1 MEKSDVQFANAL
13 AELLKPFEQSPAKL
27 KLIIHAGTP
36 KTGTTSL
43 QTYLHKKQRKLRG
56 KGILYPHN
64 LDKLIN
70 EASRKKVL
78 KLSTPVKFS
87 HE

>member
-1 MEKSDVQFANAL
+1 M
-13 AELLKPFEQSPAKL
+13 AELLKPFEQSLAQLKTKKL

-43 QTYLHKKQRKLRG
+43 QPYLGKKQRKLRG

-64 LDKLIN
+64 LDKLQN
-70 EASRKKVL
+70 PNAPK
-78 KLSTPVKFS
+78 
-87 HE
+87 HQ